1 MAEVSSKF
9 NPSIKNKFKL
19 KDYSSIWVLSNSS
32 LNNRKSQAL
41 FGLFFVGLRKK
52 AHLITNSSHF
62 IPIRC
67 LLIYNLHWINSL
79 IFPIT
84 DPPEIEIEQNWYH
97 REGEQIEVELNCVV
111 HARPEATVSCCF
123 LLHGIEKLEPNLVF
137 FLLFKGGKIS
147 RMKLGL
153 KKDVYLRNLLVSL
166 KNSHFSLS
174 IWKNTTTQNVPGL
187 FYG

>member
-1 MAEVSSKF
+1 MSSKF

-19 KDYSSIWVLSNSS
+19 KVYYSIWVRDPT

-52 AHLITNSSHF
+52 PTS
-62 IPIRC
+62 
-67 LLIYNLHWINSL
+67 LLIHPTLYLFLYTTLNQLLNL
-79 IFPIT
+79 PIT

-123 LLHGIEKLEPNLVF
+123 FTTRYRKTRAT
-137 FLLFKGGKIS
+137 S
-147 RMKLGL
+147 RA
-153 KKDVYLRNLLVSL
+153 
-166 KNSHFSLS
+166 FSS
-174 IWKNTTTQNVPGL
+174 I
-187 FYG
+187 